1 MQCTEPQTNKCQN
14 CCLANGHI
22 EEKKDSLHASD
33 NLFYQE
39 NCIYFAFVHL
49 KKMTDMQK
57 CDTIQI
63 QSS

>member
-1 MQCTEPQTNKCQN
+1 MQFVEPQTNKCQN
-14 CCLANGHI
+14 CCLANCHI

-39 NCIYFAFVHL
+39 KLYLFDLCPSQKDDI
-49 KKMTDMQK
+49 DMQN
-57 CDTIQI
+57 TIQI